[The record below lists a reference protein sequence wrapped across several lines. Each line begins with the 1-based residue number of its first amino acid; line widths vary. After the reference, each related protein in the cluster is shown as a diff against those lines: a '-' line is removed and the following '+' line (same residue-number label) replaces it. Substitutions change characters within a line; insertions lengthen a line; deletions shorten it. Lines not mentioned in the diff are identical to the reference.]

1 MLPYL
6 IPCCFHPT
14 KTIVVDDNIELCKW
28 IAIALDALG
37 TCQYFCNP
45 CLAADFFARYQP
57 DPFTRHVSSAQEFI
71 AFDNRGQGLSIE
83 YNTTELLTIQGMA
96 NDTMELINALNLTKP
111 TVFGYSMGGMIATDL
126 VAEYGPSLGLV
137 IVASGSAGG
146 PQSMPP
152 TEEATAVLIN
162 PNATERDSLSLS
174 FNLNNAHSRK
184 AACNN
189 YIASFYDVNS
199 PQNGTTTRRQLGA
212 VARWVSHKLH

>member
-1 MLPYL
+1 LP
-6 IPCCFHPT
+6 
-14 KTIVVDDNIELCKW
+14 IEL
-28 IAIALDALG
+28 AVS
-37 TCQYFCNP
+37 
-45 CLAADFFARYQP
+45 LAKN
-57 DPFTRHVSSAQEFI
+57 QEFI

-83 YNTTELLTIQGMA
+83 YNTTEPLTIQGMA
-96 NDTMELINALNLTKP
+96 NDTMELINALNLTRP